1 MQRLLSEAE
10 KAVVPSPTVSSSS
23 SISSRSS
30 SFPEKATCNCL
41 QSLVLSLVALS
52 RCFMTLGK
60 DKEQQEKKESSGEK
74 FIESNNERAT
84 SMSIFADCVSRLCVG
99 YTLVNHDM
107 NIIVPIVSVCN
118 SFSCN
123 CQTCIPILTEIMDI
137 VVEVINQDPSSVDL
151 LNCFL
156 QNGVIWK

>member
-10 KAVVPSPTVSSSS
+10 KAVVPSSTVSSSS
-23 SISSRSS
+23 C

-84 SMSIFADCVSRLCVG
+84 SMSLFADCVSRLCVG
-99 YTLVNHDM
+99 YTLVKHDM
-107 NIIVPIVSVCN
+107 NIIVPTVSVCN